1 MTQFLVA
8 DSQLPPYMAFPR
20 FLLDNTKLS
29 ETAKILYIV
38 LLDRARLSLKNDGWT
53 DEQGHVFIFFPIK
66 ALAETIHKSEMSI
79 KTALAVLERNDLIM
93 RKRQGIGLPNR
104 IYVKIP
110 QEVSIQTDRNLS
122 MKQKEN
128 CLTDGQKTV
137 LQKDGK
143 VSSSNKEKN
152 NIKKVK
158 KESKEER
165 IAYGTYEN
173 VFLTVEELKALQSEI
188 PYVQKYIEKLS
199 NYMESSGKQYA
210 NHAATIRSWAL
221 RDTPVFIKRNYE
233 CEEEESL

>member
-20 FLLDNTKLS
+20 FLLDNAKLS
-29 ETAKILYIV
+29 ETAKILYTV

-53 DEQGHVFIFFPIK
+53 DAQGHVFIFFPIK

-79 KTALAVLERNDLIM
+79 KTALAVLEQNDLIM

-110 QEVSIQTDRNLS
+110 QEVSVQTDRNLS
-122 MKQKEN
+122 MKQTEN
-128 CLTDGQKTV
+128 CLTDGQKTI

-143 VSSSNKEKN
+143 VYSSNKEKN

-158 KESKEER
+158 KESKEQR

-199 NYMESSGKQYA
+199 NYMESSGKQYS

-221 RDTPVFIKRNYE
+221 RDTPVLVKRNYE
-233 CEEEESL
+233 CKEEESL

>member
-1 MTQFLVA
+1 MLRKEHIYSTA
-8 DSQLPPYMAFPR
+8 
-20 FLLDNTKLS
+20 KLS
-29 ETAKILYIV
+29 ETAKILYTI

-79 KTALAVLERNDLIM
+79 KTALAVLEQNELIM

-110 QEVSIQTDRNLS
+110 QEISIQTDRNLS
-122 MKQKEN
+122 MKQTEN

-152 NIKKVK
+152 NIKKIK
-158 KESKEER
+158 KERKEER

-188 PYVQKYIEKLS
+188 PYVQEYIEKLS
-199 NYMESSGKQYA
+199 NYMESSGKQYS

-221 RDTPVFIKRNYE
+221 RDTPVLVKRNYE
-233 CEEEESL
+233 CKEEESL

>member
-1 MTQFLVA
+1 
-8 DSQLPPYMAFPR
+8 
-20 FLLDNTKLS
+20 
-29 ETAKILYIV
+29 
-38 LLDRARLSLKNDGWT
+38 
-53 DEQGHVFIFFPIK
+53 
-66 ALAETIHKSEMSI
+66 MSI

-110 QEVSIQTDRNLS
+110 QEVSVQTDRNLS
-122 MKQKEN
+122 MKQTEN
-128 CLTDGQKTV
+128 CLTDGQKTI

-199 NYMESSGKQYA
+199 NYMESSGKQYS